1 MTRLLLL
8 ALLLANALMLA
19 ANLGLL
25 APLRPT
31 LPGLA
36 GQPTGQREP
45 ERLSRQFHPELL
57 RVLPAD
63 GAGESAVAAAV
74 AAADPEAASAAGAG
88 AARGACL
95 QAGPFNA
102 DELAV
107 AQRSLGDAGVPAS
120 AWQTLALPARAAAPA
135 AWLIVMGRY
144 ADRDTLLRKQDELR
158 RLRVDASELRESAQ
172 LPAGLA
178 PGLLL
183 GRYSD
188 KPGADA
194 ALARLGPRGVH
205 TARVVAQ
212 PAVAASA
219 ASAAVMLRLPGAD
232 AALQARVAGLQM
244 PRGSLLPCP
253 PEATAGGSPAGKAVG
268 TRQPASAPA

>member
-25 APLRPT
+25 SPLRPT

-45 ERLSRQFHPELL
+45 ERLARQFRPELL

-63 GAGESAVAAAV
+63 GAAGPAAA
-74 AAADPEAASAAGAG
+74 AAADPEASSPAGAG

-95 QAGPFNA
+95 QAGPFDA
-102 DELAV
+102 DELAI

-120 AWQTLALPARAAAPA
+120 AWQTLAVPARAAAPA
-135 AWLIVMGRY
+135 VWLIVMGRY
-144 ADRDTLLRKQDELR
+144 ADRDNLLRKQDELR
-158 RLRVDASELRESAQ
+158 KLRVDASELRESAQ

-212 PAVAASA
+212 PAAAASA
-219 ASAAVMLRLPGAD
+219 ASLLRLVGAD
-232 AALQARVAGLQM
+232 AALQARLAGLQM
-244 PRGSLLPCP
+244 PRGAGLVACP
-253 PEATAGGSPAGKAVG
+253 P
-268 TRQPASAPA
+268 